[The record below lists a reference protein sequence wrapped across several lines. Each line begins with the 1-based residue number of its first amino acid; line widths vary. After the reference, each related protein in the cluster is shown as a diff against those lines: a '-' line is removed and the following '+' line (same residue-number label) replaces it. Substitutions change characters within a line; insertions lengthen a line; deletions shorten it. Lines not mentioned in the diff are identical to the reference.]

1 MITRG
6 DDERELPSGMSTE
19 QELAAL
25 SVEPPPGLFDRVVA
39 RWVRMPGPIG
49 ELYVAST
56 EKGIAYLRTGVDPAE
71 FTASFR
77 ARFARPL
84 LVGEQPPAGLVRAL
98 ESDLRG
104 ADELPVDLRGLTE
117 FARDVL
123 TVTREIPVGETRP
136 YAWIASEIGRPKA
149 VRAVGTALGRNPV
162 PLVIPCHRVIRS
174 DGTSSGYIFG
184 PSARE
189 RLLRAEAG

>member
-6 DDERELPSGMSTE
+6 DDERAMTR
-19 QELAAL
+19 QLAGL
-25 SVEPPPGLFDRVVA
+25 GVEPPSGLMDRVVA
-39 RWVRMPGPIG
+39 RWAQVPGPIG
-49 ELYVAST
+49 ELLVAST
-56 EKGIAYLRTGVDPAE
+56 EDGIAYLRTGVDPNE
-71 FTASFR
+71 FR
-77 ARFARPL
+77 ADFRKRFARPL
-84 LVGEQPPAGLVRAL
+84 VEARQPPAGLVRAL
-98 ESDLRG
+98 RADLRG

-123 TVTREIPVGETRP
+123 TVTRAIPVGETRP
-136 YAWIASEIGRPKA
+136 YAWVASEIGRPKA

-184 PSARE
+184 PAARE
-189 RLLRAEAG
+189 RLLRAETR

>member
-1 MITRG
+1 MSARG
-6 DDERELPSGMSTE
+6 EREGLSPSGKTTE

-25 SVEPPPGLFDRVVA
+25 SVEPPVGLLDRVVA
-39 RWVRMPGPIG
+39 RWVRVPAPIG

-56 EKGIAYLRTGVDPAE
+56 EKGIAYLRTGVDPIE
-71 FTASFR
+71 FAAGFR
-77 ARFARPL
+77 TRFARPL
-84 LVGEQPPAGLVRAL
+84 VVGEQPPVGLLQAL

-104 ADELPVDLRGLTE
+104 ADQLAVDLSGLTE

-123 TVTREIPVGETRP
+123 TVTREIPVGQTRP
-136 YAWIASEIGRPKA
+136 YAWVASEIGRPKA

-174 DGTSSGYIFG
+174 DGTSRGYIFG

-189 RLLRAEAG
+189 RLLRAETE

>member
-6 DDERELPSGMSTE
+6 DDERAMTR
-19 QELAAL
+19 QLAGL
-25 SVEPPPGLFDRVVA
+25 GVEPPSGLMDRVVA
-39 RWVRMPGPIG
+39 RWAQVPGPIG
-49 ELYVAST
+49 ELLVAST
-56 EKGIAYLRTGVDPAE
+56 EDGIAYLRTGVAPNE
-71 FTASFR
+71 FR
-77 ARFARPL
+77 ADFRKRFARPL
-84 LVGEQPPAGLVRAL
+84 VEAQQPPAGLVRAL
-98 ESDLRG
+98 RADLRG

-123 TVTREIPVGETRP
+123 TVTRAIPVGETRP
-136 YAWIASEIGRPKA
+136 YAWVASEIGRPKA

-184 PSARE
+184 PEARE
-189 RLLRAEAG
+189 RLLRAETR